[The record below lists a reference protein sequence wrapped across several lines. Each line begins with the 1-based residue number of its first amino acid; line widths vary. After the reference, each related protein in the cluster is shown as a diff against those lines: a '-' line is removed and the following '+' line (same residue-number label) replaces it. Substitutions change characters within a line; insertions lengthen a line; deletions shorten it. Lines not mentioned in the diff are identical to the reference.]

1 MIVYPCYPPP
11 SLTNCIILVNTD
23 TVCDVDWAYGLS
35 SGMLGSMSS
44 LDNDA
49 FTDAF
54 MVAHEIGHSVGSG
67 TEQTVQ

>member
-1 MIVYPCYPPP
+1 
-11 SLTNCIILVNTD
+11 
-23 TVCDVDWAYGLS
+23 
-35 SGMLGSMSS
+35 MLGSMSD

-67 TEQTVQ
+67 TIRNRTVSPSLIFAFRSMIALIEPLSRAIVLIVCVYFLPYL